1 MGRYG
6 SLLSV
11 TDAGWLDYIVQGS
24 SANNCRHLYLISIFT
39 KFREQ
44 SQTTVVLFVVN
55 SWTDRP
61 MYCSSPLQRLLFL
74 GAFQLI
80 LQARDSHVGSFR
92 HRWGHTFA
100 LDKLFSEIL
109 HNPELRL
116 PCPSL
121 YGTLFQGY
129 IFLKQAQPAYDGTC
143 GTRPLHCE
151 EGGNQVHLVPSDFCD
166 WLSFSRW
173 ARLWIKDDNRCTCV
187 SNALETFVITA
198 LYKST
203 FTIPYHTIK
212 LKTKVRQQKPWANQL
227 GAHHA
232 PPELLLIISMNAVAD
247 RFQTASLL

>member
-121 YGTLFQGY
+121 YGTLFQDY
-129 IFLKQAQPAYDGTC
+129 ILLKQAQPAYDGTC
-143 GTRPLHCE
+143 GTRPLQHWRRWE
-151 EGGNQVHLVPSDFCD
+151 PSAFGPVR
-166 WLSFSRW
+166 LLRLTVIFS
-173 ARLWIKDDNRCTCV
+173 LG
-187 SNALETFVITA
+187 
-198 LYKST
+198 ST
-203 FTIPYHTIK
+203 LNK
-212 LKTKVRQQKPWANQL
+212 GRQQMYMRVQRIRDFRDNSA
-227 GAHHA
+227 
-232 PPELLLIISMNAVAD
+232 I
-247 RFQTASLL
+247 